1 METSFFESTAQTQ
14 PGGDSLHTNSLLPSR
29 QSRTDFSSKNLS
41 CSFLYTAKSI
51 TLSIFAFQFRI
62 ESQCQTGG
70 LLVGIANH
78 IPLLLAKRGEGDSKH
93 SITCLSSSLLS
104 AGSWSITTW
113 LLEQSDVDLTPE
125 GCRTLTKGC
134 WNKQSSGTIAAHLSP
149 SPAAVWP
156 ARQTYSP
163 ALPQWCHSHSE
174 LTAHSVCSNLYKG
187 RSTSSLKGT
196 APNLRIGVLAFCVSF
211 MLCWIISY
219 SVKQLR
225 KICPLQ
231 LRSRIVIIGF
241 VVTHLLH
248 GFWLWMFEVMRNNE

>member
-1 METSFFESTAQTQ
+1 MELAVPTSSCSRCSGKGQLCILYCTADGSISAFCSVCSSCTDLQHVRRRCESLHFMETSFFESTAQTQ

-29 QSRTDFSSKNLS
+29 QSRTDFSSKNPS

-62 ESQCQTGG
+62 KSQCQTGG

-134 WNKQSSGTIAAHLSP
+134 
-149 SPAAVWP
+149 
-156 ARQTYSP
+156 
-163 ALPQWCHSHSE
+163 
-174 LTAHSVCSNLYKG
+174 
-187 RSTSSLKGT
+187 
-196 APNLRIGVLAFCVSF
+196 
-211 MLCWIISY
+211 
-219 SVKQLR
+219 
-225 KICPLQ
+225 
-231 LRSRIVIIGF
+231 
-241 VVTHLLH
+241 
-248 GFWLWMFEVMRNNE
+248 